1 MERHVIVGTAGHIDH
16 GKTTLIKALT
26 GRDTDRLKEEKE
38 RGITIDLGFT
48 WMDLLDGERVGIID
62 VPGHEKFISNM
73 TAGVVGMDLVL
84 LVVAADEGVMPQT
97 REHLAILRLLGVE
110 NILVVVNK
118 CDLVDE
124 EWLEMVEQQI
134 KEEFQHFSEEG
145 QKNEQVEDKSE
156 NDVDIIRV
164 SARTG
169 VGIEELKSQILK
181 CVNKQKEMWKTPA
194 FPRLPVDRVFSI
206 KGSGTVVTGTLLGGE
221 IHSGERMMIYPQQI
235 PCRVRGIQVHEKET
249 AVCEAGQRS
258 ALNLAQT
265 ERKQSSDGKFVYRG
279 NVIAPEGS
287 MKVSRYVNAKL
298 TLLPQSKR
306 SIEHQTRLHFYSGTT
321 EVLCRAVPLSCE
333 KVEPGA
339 SAYVQLRLEE
349 EAAFC
354 AGDRFVVRFYSPLE
368 TIGGGIILE
377 MGEKKERKFHDRILQ
392 RLERLEKSLCGQ
404 DGTQSREISEA
415 GQNLQ
420 EQIHLEK
427 KIMDELESWLSDHP
441 YRRGMPKSI
450 LFNQISKGKKEKN
463 QEIQKCL
470 LLLEE
475 HEVVCCRKT
484 EQDSKKMELI
494 SPKGYKVK
502 DTEEVSAI
510 RRIFCSESVGK
521 MVFFLNRTEL
531 ETCLASADNTKKKNE
546 KQNQTDL
553 MEILDYLKDEKEI
566 IEIREDLYTTTDTAF
581 KIKAEISKLLC
592 ESKVI
597 TLSQIKEVFQTSRK
611 NARLI
616 FEYTDRIGLTV
627 KEGAET
633 ERTAGKG
640 SAKEQ
645 IRGKRGENE

>member
-48 WMDLLDGERVGIID
+48 WMDLPDKERVGIID

-134 KEEFQHFSEEG
+134 KEEFQHFSGAG

-221 IHSGERMMIYPQQI
+221 IHSGERMMIYPQQTA
-235 PCRVRGIQVHEKET
+235 CRVRGIQVHEKET

-258 ALNLAQT
+258 ALNLVQT

-279 NVIAPEGS
+279 NVIAPEGK
-287 MKVSRYVNAKL
+287 MNVSRYVNTKL

-404 DGTQSREISEA
+404 EGTQSREISEA

-450 LFNQISKGKKEKN
+450 LFNQISKGKKKKN

-475 HEVVCCRKT
+475 HEVVCCRKS
-484 EQDSKKMELI
+484 EQDSKRMELI

-502 DTEEVSAI
+502 DTEEVSGI

-546 KQNQTDL
+546 KQNQSDL

>member
-1 MERHVIVGTAGHIDH
+1 MERHVIIGTAGHIDH

-26 GRDTDRLKEEKE
+26 GRDTDRLKEEKA

-48 WMDLLDGERVGIID
+48 WMDLTDGERVGIID

-84 LVVAADEGVMPQT
+84 LVIAADEGIMPQT

-110 NILVVVNK
+110 NILVVLNK

-134 KEEFQHFSEEG
+134 CEEMQQLLTVG
-145 QKNEQVEDKSE
+145 QRNDQVEDKLE
-156 NDVDIIRV
+156 YNVDIVRV
-164 SARTG
+164 SAKSG
-169 VGIEELKSQILK
+169 AGIEELRSQILK
-181 CVNKQKEMWKTPA
+181 CVKKQKEMWKIPA

-206 KGSGTVVTGTLLGGE
+206 KGSGTVVTGTLLGGK
-221 IHSGERMMIYPQQI
+221 IHSGDQVMIYPQQTS
-235 PCRVRGIQVHEKET
+235 CRVRGVQVHEQE
-249 AVCEAGQRS
+249 AEACEAGQRS
-258 ALNLAQT
+258 ALNLVQT
-265 ERKQSSDGKFVYRG
+265 DRRQSSDGKFVYRG

-333 KVEPGA
+333 KVVPGA

-349 EAAFC
+349 ESAFC

-392 RLERLEKSLCGQ
+392 RLERSEKSLCGQ
-404 DGTQSREISEA
+404 EGAQSREIYEA

-420 EQIHLEK
+420 EQVHLEK

-470 LLLEE
+470 LLLEK
-475 HEVVCCRKT
+475 HEVVCCRKS
-484 EQDSKKMELI
+484 EQDSKRMELI

-502 DTEEVSAI
+502 DTEEVSGI
-510 RRIFCSESVGK
+510 RRIFCSKSVGK

-531 ETCLASADNTKKKNE
+531 ETCLASANNTKKKNE

-581 KIKAEISKLLC
+581 RIKAEISKLLC

-633 ERTAGKG
+633 ERTVGKG
-640 SAKEQ
+640 LAKEQ